1 MNCKT
6 NFSRK
11 FAFIIIYLTVS
22 KADHEYPH
30 GAQSGLLSAEKSCCL
45 LLRSSGRLSN
55 LFNEMDENKNG
66 N

>member
-1 MNCKT
+1 MNC
-6 NFSRK
+6 NAIFSRK
-11 FAFIIIYLTVS
+11 CTFIIIYLIVC

-45 LLRSSGRLSN
+45 VLRSFGRLSI

>member
-1 MNCKT
+1 MNCNT
-6 NFSRK
+6 IFSRK
-11 FAFIIIYLTVS
+11 FTFIIIYLIVC

-30 GAQSGLLSAEKSCCL
+30 GTQSGLLSAEKSCCL
-45 LLRSSGRLSN
+45 VLRSFGRLSI

>member
-1 MNCKT
+1 MNCKAI
-6 NFSRK
+6 FSRK
-11 FAFIIIYLTVS
+11 FTNTFIIIYLIVT
-22 KADHEYPH
+22 KAEYPH